1 MIALN
6 KELNRYVDQKNRFNF
21 VFNGRAYDLTSSAD
35 RQLVA
40 IALDF
45 DLSPEILT
53 CDGELPRA
61 QVRTRAAFL
70 QKAASQLVKLD
81 PTVRYRLNEY
91 A

>member
-1 MIALN
+1 M
-6 KELNRYVDQKNRFNF
+6 KELKQYVEQKNRFNAIF
-21 VFNGRAYDLTSSAD
+21 AGRAYDLSSSAD

-40 IALDF
+40 NALDS
-45 DLSPEILT
+45 DLSPENLT

-81 PTVRYRLNEY
+81 PTVKFYEY

>member
-1 MIALN
+1 MIELN

-21 VFNGRAYDLTSSAD
+21 AFNGRAYDLTSSAD

-40 IALDF
+40 NALDF
-45 DLSPEILT
+45 DLSPENLT

-70 QKAASQLVKLD
+70 KKAASQLVKLD
-81 PTVRYRLNEY
+81 STVKFYEY
-91 A
+91 S

>member
-1 MIALN
+1 M
-6 KELNRYVDQKNRFNF
+6 KELKQYVEQKNRFNAIF
-21 VFNGRAYDLTSSAD
+21 KGRVYDLSSSAD

-40 IALDF
+40 NALDS
-45 DLSPEILT
+45 DLSPENLT

-70 QKAASQLVKLD
+70 QRAASQLVKLD
-81 PTVRYRLNEY
+81 PTVRFYEY